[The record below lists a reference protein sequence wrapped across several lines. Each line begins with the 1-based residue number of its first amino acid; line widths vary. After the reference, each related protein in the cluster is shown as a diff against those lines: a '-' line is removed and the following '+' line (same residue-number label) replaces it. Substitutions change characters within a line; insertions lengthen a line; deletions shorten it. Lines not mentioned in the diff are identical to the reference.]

1 MKPSPELVLNHA
13 FAKIAMEMGPALPP
27 GYGQGSA
34 TTTGVLLLM
43 VAQEFNRAAA
53 IRHAENDD
61 MRSLFAQVSGRIPGA
76 LSDTLRVAAG
86 GQDKDLTVSALD
98 ATNAVLKKVLV
109 ELHSAAEAR
118 GDRDL
123 DHQIVRLMQGWAV
136 KRQVLLPAM

>member
-53 IRHAENDD
+53 IRKAENDA
-61 MRSLFAQVSGRIPGA
+61 MRSLFAEVSTRIPA
-76 LSDTLRVAAG
+76 PLSDTLRMAAG
-86 GQDKDLTVSALD
+86 GQDQDLLVPALD
-98 ATNAVLKKVLV
+98 ATNAALKKVLV
-109 ELHSAAEAR
+109 ELHAVADATKDME
-118 GDRDL
+118 L
-123 DHQIVRLMQGWAV
+123 DHRIVRLMQTWAER
-136 KRQVLLPAM
+136 RQVLLPAM

>member
-53 IRHAENDD
+53 IRKAENDA
-61 MRSLFAQVSGRIPGA
+61 MRSLFAEVSTRIPA
-76 LSDTLRVAAG
+76 PLSDTLRMAAG
-86 GQDKDLTVSALD
+86 GQDQDLLVSALD
-98 ATNAVLKKVLV
+98 ATNAALKKVLV
-109 ELHSAAEAR
+109 ELHAVADATKDME
-118 GDRDL
+118 L
-123 DHQIVRLMQGWAV
+123 DHRIVRLMQTWAER
-136 KRQVLLPAM
+136 RQVLLPAM

>member
-53 IRHAENDD
+53 IRKAENDA
-61 MRSLFAQVSGRIPGA
+61 MRSLFAELSTRIPKP
-76 LSDTLRVAAG
+76 LSDTLRMAAG
-86 GQDKDLTVSALD
+86 GQDQDLSVSTLD
-98 ATNAVLKKVLV
+98 ATNAALKKVLV
-109 ELHSAAEAR
+109 ELHAVADATKDME
-118 GDRDL
+118 L
-123 DHQIVRLMQGWAV
+123 DHRIVRLMQTWAER
-136 KRQVLLPAM
+136 RQVLLPAM